1 MTEANVTSQYNYNM
15 NEKGI
20 DTIYAFIPTKYQKYQ
35 PTTILEHANF
45 LNKVNKSPY
54 VHLLNMTS
62 HDA

>member
-1 MTEANVTSQYNYNM
+1 M